1 MGSATRVR
9 GRDRRNSYGSGRR
22 MARAEHASGVH
33 CGTIPGIGAQDD
45 KAIPEAVPSRTGHAM
60 SLDAVISLLAIGLGA
75 TSVATALVG
84 YLKELQSRST
94 SSNALEKADVSTV
107 LTNPDIDKLG
117 SVLRNDIGKVRVSDY
132 TRDQAVRRRFNDLV
146 GEILDFVGDDRE
158 AELSP
163 AQGRDNRERFGTLDG
178 EVFPELTDAY
188 REVAGG
194 EVWNG
199 LARARRAVEIE
210 FRQLLGIP
218 LEVAGSSK
226 PISLGAMT
234 GQLLAGGALNEGDAI
249 DLRYAIDLC
258 NRAVHGY
265 PVGIANAAEA
275 LSILNRI
282 LLNLHGRN
290 EPSV

>member
-1 MGSATRVR
+1 
-9 GRDRRNSYGSGRR
+9 
-22 MARAEHASGVH
+22 
-33 CGTIPGIGAQDD
+33 
-45 KAIPEAVPSRTGHAM
+45 M